1 MIGVALV
8 PLHVNFQVDL
18 GAVAWLISAFY
29 LAAAVA
35 QPLMGRL
42 ADDFG
47 ARRIFLVGLVL
58 ACATGALAPAAPAFG
73 WLVAVR
79 VVQALGTSAAYPAG
93 IAMIRA
99 SAGRESRPPA
109 AALGAIAIANGLS
122 ASLGPAIGGFLVA
135 RAGWQAI
142 FLVNVPITLVGLAL
156 ALRWLPRDPPGRI
169 DLAALRRIDLPGVA
183 LFAVTLLGLLAFLLS
198 VPNTILWPLLPVAAA
213 GAVLLVRRERGVA
226 EPFFDVRTLEANR
239 PLLGVYLA
247 FATMNLVYYAVFFGL
262 PIWLEQARGLDPAA
276 TGLVLLPIS
285 GLGVLATPL
294 AARAI
299 DRSGHRPVLVFG
311 AVGMT
316 VATLLLLTLNSA
328 AAVPLLVLVAASFGV
343 PYSLNN
349 IGLQAALYQD
359 APGGAMGAAGG
370 LFQTSRYLGAI
381 LSTSLIGIV
390 FGLTHDAADDGDM
403 RTIAIALIVLSGLLT
418 LATVAA
424 IRRPS
429 P

>member
-8 PLHVNFQVDL
+8 PLHIDFRVDL
-18 GAVAWLISAFY
+18 AAVAWLVSAFY

-47 ARRIFLVGLVL
+47 ARRIFLAGLVL
-58 ACATGALAPAAPAFG
+58 ACATGALAPAAPALG

-99 SAGRESRPPA
+99 SGGRQERPPA
-109 AALGAIAIANGLS
+109 AALGAIAIANALS
-122 ASLGPAIGGFLVA
+122 ASLGPTIGGFLVA

-142 FLVNVPITLVGLAL
+142 FLVNVPITLIGLAL
-156 ALRWLPRDPPGRI
+156 ALRWLPRDPPGRS
-169 DLAALRRIDLPGVA
+169 DRAALRRVDLLGIG
-183 LFAVTLLGLLAFLLS
+183 LFAVTLIGLLAFLLS
-198 VPNTILWPLLPVAAA
+198 LPGRTLWPLLPVAAA
-213 GAVLLVRRERGVA
+213 GAVLLVWHERRVA
-226 EPFFDVRTLEANR
+226 EPFLDVRTLEANR
-239 PLLGVYLA
+239 PLVGVYLA
-247 FATMNLVYYAVFFGL
+247 FATVNLVYYSVFFAL
-262 PIWLEQARGLDPAA
+262 PIWLEEARRLDPAA

-299 DRSGHRPVLVFG
+299 DRSGHRPVVVLG
-311 AVGMT
+311 AIGMT
-316 VATLLLLTLNSA
+316 AATLLLLTLNSA
-328 AAVPLLVLVAASFGV
+328 APVPVLVLVAASLGI

-370 LFQTSRYLGAI
+370 LFQTCRYLGAI
-381 LSTSLIGIV
+381 LSTSLIGVV
-390 FGLTHDAADDGDM
+390 FGMTASDEDM
-403 RTIAIALIVLSGLLT
+403 RTIALVLLVLSGLLT
-418 LATVAA
+418 VATVVSV
-424 IRRPS
+424 RFDRPVR
-429 P
+429 